1 MRRTRLSVALSF
13 LLVLAAIACARAPA
27 IKFRY
32 ETDAELQAL
41 LSKGAPPYPE
51 TRFIVFSDAH
61 LYDPNLGTEG
71 KAFADYLAKDRK
83 LLKES
88 QAILEATLAA
98 IKAESADFV
107 VISGDMTK
115 DGELS
120 GHRMMAGYL
129 AQVEA
134 SGKRVYVVP
143 GNHDVSNGLSVKY
156 AGDRTERVPNVSPDE
171 FARLYADFGYSE
183 ALDRDPAS
191 LSYVAE
197 PKAGLWLLALDACL
211 YRENKENEE
220 EHVGG
225 RFLPET
231 LAWIEK
237 TLIQANQAGKAVLV
251 VMHHGIL
258 EHYEGQK
265 KGDGEYV
272 VDDYQAISRMLAA
285 YHARVAL
292 TGHYHAQDVTL
303 ARWPDGRF
311 LYDIQ
316 TGSLVTYPNPYRIVS
331 IAPSQEMTVQ
341 SKYVS
346 SIATTAGDFRE
357 YSRTFLHQGVA
368 GIATKRITDY
378 RVGEA
383 EARKLAAQVADAYVA
398 HFSGDE
404 KLPEGKEALQTRGL
418 SPMAWLVVRFYGG
431 RIQAMWRDL
440 EPPDNDLVINLQ
452 TGEWK

>member
-13 LLVLAAIACARAPA
+13 LLILAAIACARTPA

-41 LSKGAPPYPE
+41 LSKDAPPYPE
-51 TRFIVFSDAH
+51 TRLIVFSDAH
-61 LYDPNLGTEG
+61 LYDPSLGTEG
-71 KAFADYLAKDRK
+71 KAFAEYLAKDRK
-83 LLKES
+83 MLKES
-88 QAILEATLAA
+88 QAILEAVLAA
-98 IKAESADFV
+98 IKTEAADFV
-107 VISGDMTK
+107 IISGDLTK
-115 DGELS
+115 DGEQS

-129 AQVEA
+129 SQVEA

-143 GNHDVSNGLSVKY
+143 GNHDVSNGLSFKY
-156 AGDRTERVPNVSPDE
+156 IGERTERVPNVSPDE
-171 FARLYADFGYSE
+171 FARIYAEFGYQE
-183 ALDRDPAS
+183 ALNRDPAS

-197 PKAGLWLLALDACL
+197 PKPGLWLLALDACL

-225 RFLPET
+225 RFRPET
-231 LAWIEK
+231 LAWMENA
-237 TLIQANQAGKAVLV
+237 LIQAKQAGKAVLV

-272 VDDYQAISRMLAA
+272 VDDYQAISRLLAA

-303 ARWPDGRF
+303 KRWPDGRF

-316 TGSLVTYPNPYRIVS
+316 TGSLVTYPNPYRIIS
-331 IAPSQEMTVQ
+331 IAASQDMTVQ

-346 SIATTAGDFRE
+346 AIATVAGDFSAQ
-357 YSRTFLHQGVA
+357 SRAFLHQGVA
-368 GIATKRITDY
+368 GIATRRIVGY
-378 RVGEA
+378 KVGEA
-383 EARKLAAQVADAYVA
+383 EAQSLALQVADAYVA
-398 HFSGDE
+398 HLAGDE
-404 KLPEGKEALQTRGL
+404 RLPEGKEAIRTRGL
-418 SPMAWLVVRFYGG
+418 SPVAWLVVRFYGG

-440 EPPDNDLVINLQ
+440 EPPDNNLIINLK
-452 TGEWK
+452 TGEWR